1 MFLFLTHDPRF
12 ITVCP
17 QKTLLN
23 PINILENMP
32 LKPSAKEKNSD
43 GKSIEEFGEIVT
55 LLLREGH
62 LSKEQLGYADRVRSK
77 LEAPHLFLDVIKEL
91 KYITADQIKDVLR
104 ANIGSIHIGNLLFEF
119 GHISKEDLQ
128 ASLKI
133 QASQKTKKKLG
144 EILVTNNFIEE
155 RSLIEVL
162 SLQLGIPLAEL
173 ELTEVDQGI
182 ASKAS
187 VPLYEAHDFVPVCRK
202 GHEILVAFADPM
214 NKSDIQA
221 AKKFFGNDIIVA
233 IDSRRSIT
241 KAIKRIK
248 TGPTPSKFATLDES
262 SVVEIV
268 DATIVAAIERKA
280 SDIHIEPMHDRLHV
294 RFRQDG
300 ILTHYKDFS
309 FELISPLTSRIK
321 IMCEADITERR
332 RHQGGRLVFEHAGQE
347 LDLRVSFYVT
357 IYGEK
362 IVLRLLNRQDELINI
377 KDIGIAPRI
386 LERFREDAID
396 QPSGVLI
403 ATGPTGSGKTTTV
416 YSIINYLK
424 NPQTS
429 IITAEEPVEYIIDGI
444 SQCSI
449 NPKINL
455 TFEETL
461 RHIVRQ
467 DPDVIVIGEIRDT
480 FSANV
485 AVQAALTGHKVLT
498 TFHTEDSIGGLIRLL
513 NMDIDAFL
521 ISSTV
526 VCVMAQRLL
535 RKVCPACTRPY
546 QPTPRDIRRMGC
558 APKDLSGAAFQE
570 GRGCFQCDYSGYK
583 GRTAVFE
590 MLILDEPIRDS
601 ILERKTSHQIRN
613 VSIQSTGLITLLED
627 GIVKAA
633 SGITTIEEMLRCLP
647 RFQKPRPLAE
657 LRRLSGV

>member
-1 MFLFLTHDPRF
+1 
-12 ITVCP
+12 
-17 QKTLLN
+17 
-23 PINILENMP
+23 MP
-32 LKPSAKEKNSD
+32 LTPSAKEKNPD
-43 GKSIEEFGEIVT
+43 GKAIEEFGEIVT

-62 LSKEQLGYADRVRSK
+62 LSKEQFEYAGRVRSK

-309 FELISPLTSRIK
+309 FELIS
-321 IMCEADITERR
+321 DITERR

-429 IITAEEPVEYIIDGI
+429 IITAED
-444 SQCSI
+444 
-449 NPKINL
+449 
-455 TFEETL
+455 
-461 RHIVRQ
+461 IVRQ

-535 RKVCPACTRPY
+535 RKVCLACKLPY

-633 SGITTIEEMLRCLP
+633 SGITTIEEILRCLP